1 MHDLAEAIRHQRK
14 SLGLTQE
21 QLGLYAGCG
30 ALFIHDL
37 EKGKSTVRLSK
48 LIDVLKILGLQLTL
62 EPGKQG
68 FAVHGVIDHAGS

>member
-1 MHDLAEAIRHQRK
+1 MNDLASAIRNQRK

-21 QLGLYAGCG
+21 QLGRFAGCG

-37 EKGKSTVRLSK
+37 EKGKATVRLSK

-68 FAVHGVIDHAGS
+68 FEVKGVQGHAAD